1 MTFLE
6 AAINGA
12 RSRAE
17 HACLPVSPA
26 EQARTAVACRD
37 QGADAVHAHVRD
49 DRGRETLAAD
59 AVDALM
65 LAIRAAAP
73 TLPIGISTGA
83 WIVPDP
89 ETRAARVKG
98 WRERPDFASVNF
110 DEPGAADVGSVLLAL
125 RIGVEAGL
133 ASAVAAEGFVAS
145 GLAPRCLRVLVE
157 PPEETVSEALAT
169 AASIEQVLSDAAIT
183 LPRLLHGT
191 GVTTWPL
198 LAEAARRGYQAR
210 IGLEDTLLLPGGE
223 VAPDNAALV
232 AAGRRVLADASRP
245 LGTQRDP

>member
-12 RSRAE
+12 RPPAD
-17 HACLPVSPA
+17 HAGLPVTPA
-26 EQARTAVACRD
+26 EQARTAAACRD

-49 DRGRETLAAD
+49 DDGRETLTAG
-59 AVDALM
+59 AVGALIR
-65 LAIRAAAP
+65 AVRAAAP
-73 TLPIGISTGA
+73 ALPVGISTGA

-89 ETRAARVKG
+89 EARAGHVRR

-110 DEPGAADVGSVLLAL
+110 DEPGAADVAGALLAL
-125 RIGVEAGL
+125 GVGVEAGL
-133 ASAVAAEGFVAS
+133 ASPAAAEAFVAS
-145 GLAPRCLRVLVE
+145 RLAPRCLRVLLE
-157 PPEETVSEALAT
+157 PQEEAVPVALAT
-169 AASIEQVLSDAAIT
+169 TASIEQVLSGAGIA

-198 LAEAARRGYQAR
+198 LAEAARRGCQAR

-223 VAPDNAALV
+223 PASDNAALV
-232 AAGRRVLADASRP
+232 AAARRMLADASRA
-245 LGTQRDP
+245 LGAKRDA